1 MTMITT
7 TTKTSLE
14 DRHWFTRG
22 SEIFPGFITWL
33 IIFTPVIFSITK
45 PIWVAYFIIGYDLFW
60 LVKSFRLS
68 TYLILGYRR
77 MHLYGKI
84 NWQSRLKD
92 LHSIEKAIMF
102 QKQIIANSSTSN
114 SMIINKINIKNDKR
128 KQLLITQQ
136 YLQELEEI
144 QIRSE
149 AILKPKNIYHA
160 VIIATYNESLEILE
174 PTVQSLINTKY
185 ATKKIMLIIA
195 YEERGGEAIKNRAKY
210 LIKKYGN
217 NFAYAKAIK
226 HPSDLPSE
234 IVGKGANITYAA
246 RQLTRDILAE
256 NIDPEYVIV
265 TTLDADNKPSKNY
278 FAYLTY
284 KYVVDPNRVHRSYQP
299 MAMFFNNIWDAPAP
313 MRVIAIG
320 NSFWNLMQAV
330 RPHLLRNFSAHAQSL
345 KTLIDT
351 DYWSVNTI
359 VEDGHQYWR
368 TYFTYNGD
376 HKVIPLYVPV
386 FQDAVLA
393 ETYAKT
399 IKVQYNQLRRWA
411 WGISDFP
418 YAIRNSIKNK
428 SISWSA
434 KLLELA
440 RLLEGHVS
448 WATAPLILTFAAWLP
463 LFLNRN
469 FNEQVLA
476 HQLPIIT
483 SRILTIA
490 MIGIVVTVFISLI
503 SLPPKPKQYR
513 KSRFISM
520 IAQWIM
526 LPVTAIIFGAFP
538 ALDAQTRLMIGKSL
552 DFKVTTKARK

>member
-1 MTMITT
+1 MTTIDI
-7 TTKTSLE
+7 KTALE
-14 DRHWFTRG
+14 DRRWFIRG
-22 SEIFPGFITWL
+22 SEIFPGLITWL
-33 IIFTPVIFSITK
+33 LIFTPIILSVIR

-77 MHLYGKI
+77 MHHYGSI
-84 NWQSRLKD
+84 NWRSRLKD
-92 LHSIEKAIMF
+92 LQNIEKAIIL
-102 QKQIIANSSTSN
+102 QKQIIIDSSIS
-114 SMIINKINIKNDKR
+114 SSIIINKLNIKNNKR
-128 KQLLITQQ
+128 EQFFNAQQ
-136 YLQELEEI
+136 YLKELEEI
-144 QIRSE
+144 QTRPE
-149 AILKPKNIYHA
+149 AILKPRDIYHA

-174 PTVQSLINTKY
+174 PTVQSLINSKY
-185 ATKKIMLIIA
+185 VTKKIMLIIA
-195 YEERGGEAIKNRAKY
+195 YEERGGEAIKSRADY
-210 LIKKYGN
+210 LIKKYGD
-217 NFAYAKAIK
+217 NFIYAKAIK
-226 HPSDLPSE
+226 HPSNLPGE
-234 IVGKGANITYAA
+234 IIGKGANITYAA
-246 RQLTRDILAE
+246 RQLTHDILIM
-256 NIDPEYVIV
+256 NINPEHIIV
-265 TTLDADNKPSKNY
+265 TTLDADNKPGKNY

-284 KYVVDPNRVHRSYQP
+284 KYATDPNRIHRSYQP
-299 MAMFFNNIWDAPAP
+299 MAMFYNNIWDAPAP

-320 NSFWNLMQAV
+320 NSFWNLMQSV

-351 DYWSVNTI
+351 DYWSVSTI

-393 ETYAKT
+393 ETYTKT

-411 WGISDFP
+411 WGISDFS

-440 RLLEGHVS
+440 RLLEGHIS

-469 FNEQVLA
+469 FGDQVLA

-490 MIGIVVTVFISLI
+490 MLGIVVTVFISLI
-503 SLPPKPKQYR
+503 SLPPKPKKYR

-520 IAQWIM
+520 IAQWVM

-552 DFKVTTKARK
+552 DFKVTTKTRK